1 MIARA
6 AGTLVLVFA
15 ATLGVSNPAVGKMDL
30 QLGPEGLQDSDG
42 TLVTIGTAGM
52 DGQMAGSYKPAKGAD
67 PYYFNIPSERPVES
81 APGIIFR
88 IPFGDDGSR

>member
-1 MIARA
+1 MIARV
-6 AGTLVLVFA
+6 AGALALGFA
-15 ATLGVSNPAVGKMDL
+15 AIVWAPNPAVGKMDL
-30 QLGPEGLQDSDG
+30 QLGPDGLQESDG

-52 DGQMAGSYKPAKGAD
+52 DGQAAGSYKPAKGSD

-81 APGIIFR
+81 APGILFH